1 MSRLRR
7 QLPVATTPPENK
19 ISLSKV
25 SLTKDKPA
33 ISLTKRDNFGEI
45 RINLNWH
52 RGSSRS
58 GFAGMFGAKGIDLD
72 LGAFV
77 RLRDGYKSVI
87 QALGNAFGSY
97 HGEPYVQLQ
106 GDDRTGEVSDGE
118 WLHINGHEWKHIHE
132 VLIYAFI
139 YEGVPSWDKT
149 DGVVTIHVPDQPPI
163 ETRLTEGETVAP
175 CARLPD
181 WLTRMVPSRLSA
193 SISILKVN
201 RRWTGRLTGG
211 FVGPPVLN
219 NSIVKDYGM
228 GFIGKV
234 KGAFNTGRE
243 ELTRQVGRY
252 KNKKFMQGTVAIC
265 ARIAVAS
272 DGVSAEEK
280 QKMMGFL
287 RSSEEL
293 KVFDTSEVIEF
304 FNKLVSSF
312 DFDMEIGKGETMKY
326 ALALKDQ
333 PEAAQLA
340 LRVGIAVAK
349 SDGNFDQDE
358 QTAVREI
365 AVALGFSPAEF
376 GL

>member
-1 MSRLRR
+1 
-7 QLPVATTPPENK
+7 
-19 ISLSKV
+19 
-25 SLTKDKPA
+25 
-33 ISLTKRDNFGEI
+33 
-45 RINLNWH
+45 
-52 RGSSRS
+52 
-58 GFAGMFGAKGIDLD
+58 
-72 LGAFV
+72 
-77 RLRDGYKSVI
+77 
-87 QALGNAFGSY
+87 
-97 HGEPYVQLQ
+97 
-106 GDDRTGEVSDGE
+106 
-118 WLHINGHEWKHIHE
+118 
-132 VLIYAFI
+132 
-139 YEGVPSWDKT
+139 
-149 DGVVTIHVPDQPPI
+149 
-163 ETRLTEGETVAP
+163 
-175 CARLPD
+175 
-181 WLTRMVPSRLSA
+181 
-193 SISILKVN
+193 
-201 RRWTGRLTGG
+201 
-211 FVGPPVLN
+211 
-219 NSIVKDYGM
+219 M

-234 KGAFNTGRE
+234 KGVFNSGRE

-293 KVFDTSEVIEF
+293 KVFDTNEVIEF

-349 SDGNFDQDE
+349 SDGNFDRDE